1 MIKRLLFTLALALG
15 VGLAIASPAQA
26 KTAGHCYGQSIC
38 FYDTYFVNYPFHDR
52 DIFDAQVG
60 PAYGIGQGTSY
71 IINTTIYRWNIF
83 HFSDCTG
90 DVGIIYPNSYG
101 SMNPLWTNNIKCY
114 RLTHLTY

>member
-1 MIKRLLFTLALALG
+1 MKRLVSLLFAAALILG
-15 VGLAIASPAQA
+15 FVSPAQA
-26 KTAGHCYGQSIC
+26 AKRTAGHCFSNSIC
-38 FYDTYFVNYPFHDR
+38 FYDTYFTSYPFHDR
-52 DIFDAQVG
+52 EIFDAQVG

-71 IINTTIYRWNIF
+71 IINTSIYRWNIF

-90 DVGIIYPNSYG
+90 DVGIVYPNSYG